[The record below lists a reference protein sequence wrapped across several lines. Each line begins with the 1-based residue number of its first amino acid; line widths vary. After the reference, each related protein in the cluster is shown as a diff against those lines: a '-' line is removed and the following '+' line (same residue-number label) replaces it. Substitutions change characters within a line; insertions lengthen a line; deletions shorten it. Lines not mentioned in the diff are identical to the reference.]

1 VSAKSVRVWA
11 LATLTTVSAVA
22 VAYSIN
28 KLTADPH
35 EWWWWLVVG
44 AASLV
49 GVIAGVWTTLGAM
62 RGGRDTAVEARA
74 QSDRLGSAATP
85 ATGATISITADNS
98 SAAAWQ
104 MGDVTIG
111 QPPKRGKRKRS

>member
-1 VSAKSVRVWA
+1 MSATSVWVWGR
-11 LATLTTVSAVA
+11 ATLTTVSAVA

-35 EWWWWLVVG
+35 EWWWWLVLGV
-44 AASLV
+44 ASLV

-62 RGGRDTAVEARA
+62 RGVRNTAAGAPA
-74 QSDRLGSAATP
+74 QSDRPGSATTP
-85 ATGATISITADNS
+85 STVPTISITADNS

-104 MGDVTIG
+104 MGDVTVG

>member
-1 VSAKSVRVWA
+1 MSAKSVRVWG
-11 LATLTTVSAVA
+11 LATLTTASAVA

-62 RGGRDTAVEARA
+62 RGGRDAAAEAPA
-74 QSDRLGSAATP
+74 QSDGLGSAATP

-104 MGDVTIG
+104 MRDVTIG
-111 QPPKRGKRKRS
+111 QPPKRGKRKRF

>member
-1 VSAKSVRVWA
+1 MSAKSAWVWG
-11 LATLTTVSAVA
+11 LATLTTLSAVA
-22 VAYSIN
+22 AAYSIN
-28 KLTADPH
+28 KLTADHH
-35 EWWWWLVVG
+35 EWWWWLVLG

-62 RGGRDTAVEARA
+62 RGGRDTAAEAPAER
-74 QSDRLGSAATP
+74 DGHGSAATP
-85 ATGATISITADNS
+85 GTVPTISITADNG

-111 QPPKRGKRKRS
+111 RPPKRGKRKRS